1 MSHSWQPWLYA
12 VQGRVYNK
20 LNGDETSISVIARCD
35 IVLMVQFR
43 YFSSETL
50 HSFQGLKSLVVV

>member
-1 MSHSWQPWLYA
+1 

-20 LNGDETSISVIARCD
+20 LNDDETSISVIAGCD

-50 HSFQGLKSLVVV
+50 HSFRGLKSLVVV